1 MPAPSLKPV
10 IWLGDSLRELK
21 AFPAAVQDEM
31 GYAIYL
37 AQCSQKHVSS
47 KPLKGLGSGVLEV
60 VEDHDGDTYRA
71 VYTVRFPSGIYVLH
85 VFQKKSKTG
94 PETPMH
100 EIDVIRERLK
110 WATETDRQQTT

>member
-1 MPAPSLKPV
+1 MKRCIFGPGVPKGLRALPPDVKAAFGFALHIAETGGKAAAAKP
-10 IWLGDSLRELK
+10 
-21 AFPAAVQDEM
+21 M
-31 GYAIYL
+31 
-37 AQCSQKHVSS
+37 
-47 KPLKGLGSGVLEV
+47 KGLGPGVLEV
-60 VEDHDGDTYRA
+60 IEDHDGDTYRA

-94 PETPMH
+94 RETPMH